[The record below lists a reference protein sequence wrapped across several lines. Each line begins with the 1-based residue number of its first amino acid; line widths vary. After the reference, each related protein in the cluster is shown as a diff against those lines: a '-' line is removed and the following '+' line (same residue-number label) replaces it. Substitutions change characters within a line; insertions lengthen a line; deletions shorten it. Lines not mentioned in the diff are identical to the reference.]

1 MSDTDGGLGGGTS
14 GGGGSSGD
22 WDDDDDGGGSGA
34 WWHLWSDIKRWVGGG
49 KFEVSTERAV
59 VGVRG

>member
-1 MSDTDGGLGGGTS
+1 MSDLGGGTS
-14 GGGGSSGD
+14 SGDGSSGD

-34 WWHLWSDIKRWVGGG
+34 WWHLWSDIKRWATGGQT
-49 KFEVSTERAV
+49 FEVSTERAV

>member
-1 MSDTDGGLGGGTS
+1 MSDLGGGTS
-14 GGGGSSGD
+14 SGDGSSGD
-22 WDDDDDGGGSGA
+22 WDDDDDDGGGSGA
-34 WWHLWSDIKRWVGGG
+34 WWHLWSDIKRWVGGE